1 MAYTTIIVSMQD
13 SLIKKLKEKY
23 SKFEQNPSATSEEL
37 VKLEEE
43 LRARENNLSKL
54 LAQDFSSERE

>member
-23 SKFEQNPSATSEEL
+23 SKFEQTPSATPEEL

-43 LRARENNLSKL
+43 LRAREANLSKL
-54 LAQDFSSERE
+54 LAQQFPSERA